1 MNPRSTDYEADALIT
16 TPQITSFS
24 NNKMV
29 PSQFLCFHCIFAEAV
44 RQNYVTAHATN
55 HEVDTTIKMWLK
67 FASDR
72 SGGRCNIIL
81 FLNRALSLE
90 NQKFELWASLG

>member
-1 MNPRSTDYEADALIT
+1 MPPFANSK
-16 TPQITSFS
+16 ITSKFEFS
-24 NNKMV
+24 
-29 PSQFLCFHCIFAEAV
+29 HCIFAEAV

-72 SGGRCNIIL
+72 SGGWR
-81 FLNRALSLE
+81 NR
-90 NQKFELWASLG
+90 